1 MKSVNDLKNFVAN
14 DLRDLKQQHKSLS
27 MRKLKKIF
35 ICSVTMNVS
44 LLLLLNIGL
53 FVKRL
58 MK

>member
-27 MRKLKKIF
+27 MRKLKNIF
-35 ICSVTMNVS
+35 ICSVSMNVS